1 MKARADIIDTLPVLD
16 VEAVRRDF
24 PILSQTVHGKPLVFL
39 DSAASAQKPR
49 QVIDAVCR
57 VYETEYANVHRGIHW
72 MSERATDRM
81 EGARETV
88 RKFLNAG
95 SASEIVF
102 TRNTTEAIN
111 LVSASWGRNFLKAGD
126 EIVITEMEHHSNI
139 IPWQFLRD
147 EKGVVIRIAP
157 VTDDGEFRL
166 DDFAKLLNERT
177 KLVAITHISNVL
189 GTVVPIKEVVRM
201 AHDAGAKV
209 LVDGAQA
216 VMHAAVDVRD
226 LDCDFYAFSGHKLY
240 GPSGIGVLYG
250 KEALLD
256 AMPPFMGGGMMISSV
271 SFEKSEW
278 APLPH
283 KFEAGTPA
291 IAEAIGLGA
300 AVDYVTGLGL
310 DAIAAHEQD
319 VLGYA
324 TQRLASIDGL
334 KVVGTAPGKA
344 SVLSFTMDC
353 AHPHDIGTLVDRA
366 GIAIR
371 VGHHCAQPLMDRL
384 GVAATG
390 RASFGVYNTRAE
402 ADALADALQAVRDF
416 FG

>member
-1 MKARADIIDTLPVLD
+1 MNATAEAMVKPVFD

-24 PILSQTVHGKPLVFL
+24 PILTRKVHGKPLVFL
-39 DSAASAQKPR
+39 DGAASAQKPR
-49 QVIDAVCR
+49 QVIDAIKY
-57 VYETEYANVHRGIHW
+57 VYENEYANVHRGIHW

-81 EGARETV
+81 EASRETV
-88 RKFLNAG
+88 RQFLNAG
-95 SASEIVF
+95 STSEIVF

-126 EIVITEMEHHSNI
+126 EIIITEMEHHSNI

-147 EKGVVIRIAP
+147 EKGVVIRVAP

-166 DDFAKLLNERT
+166 DEFASLLNERT
-177 KLVAITHISNVL
+177 KLVAVTHISNVL
-189 GTVVPIKEVVRM
+189 GTVVPLKEVVRM

-216 VMHAAVDVRD
+216 VMHTTVDVRD

-240 GPSGIGVLYG
+240 GPSGAGVLYG

-256 AMPPFMGGGMMISSV
+256 EMPPYMGGGMMISSV
-271 SFEKSEW
+271 SFETSEW
-278 APLPH
+278 AGLPH

-300 AVDYVTGLGL
+300 AIDYVTELGL
-310 DAIAAHEQD
+310 DAVAAHEQD
-319 VLGYA
+319 VLHYA
-324 TQRLASIDGL
+324 TQRLASIEGL
-334 KVVGTAPGKA
+334 KFIGTAPGKA

-384 GVAATG
+384 GVVATG

-402 ADALADALQAVRDF
+402 ADALASALQGVREF

>member
-1 MKARADIIDTLPVLD
+1 MSAHAEAIERTAFD
-16 VEAVRRDF
+16 VESVRRDF
-24 PILSQTVHGKPLVFL
+24 PILSREVHGKPLVFL

-49 QVIDAVCR
+49 QVIEAIQY
-57 VYETEYANVHRGIHW
+57 VYENEYANVHRGIHW

-81 EGARETV
+81 EAARETV
-88 RKFLNAG
+88 RRFLNAG
-95 SASEIVF
+95 SAAEIVF
-102 TRNTTEAIN
+102 TRNATEAIN
-111 LVSASWGRNFLKAGD
+111 LVAASWGRNFLKEGD

-139 IPWQFLRD
+139 LPWQFLRD
-147 EKGVVIRIAP
+147 EKGVVIRVVP

-166 DDFAKLLNERT
+166 DDFAALLNERT
-177 KLVAITHISNVL
+177 KLVAIAHISNVL
-189 GTVVPIKEVVRM
+189 GTVVPLKDVVRM
-201 AHDAGAKV
+201 AHEAGAKV

-216 VMHAAVDVRD
+216 VMHTAVDVRD

-250 KEALLD
+250 KAALLD
-256 AMPPFMGGGMMISSV
+256 AMPPYMGGGMMISSV
-271 SFEKSEW
+271 SFENSEW
-278 APLPH
+278 AALPH

-291 IAEAIGLGA
+291 IAEAAGLGA
-300 AVDYVTGLGL
+300 AIDYVTELGL

-324 TQRLASIDGL
+324 TQRLSSIDGL
-334 KVVGTAPGKA
+334 RIVGTAAGKA

-366 GIAIR
+366 GVAIR
-371 VGHHCAQPLMDRL
+371 VGHHCAQPLMDRM
-384 GVAATG
+384 GVPATG
-390 RASFGVYNTRAE
+390 RASFAVYNTRAE
-402 ADALADALQAVRDF
+402 VDVLTAALEGVKEF

>member
-1 MKARADIIDTLPVLD
+1 MSAHAEMIERTAFD

-24 PILSQTVHGKPLVFL
+24 PILSREVHGKPLVFL

-49 QVIDAVCR
+49 QVIEAIQY
-57 VYETEYANVHRGIHW
+57 VYENEYANVHRGIHW

-81 EGARETV
+81 EAARETV
-88 RKFLNAG
+88 RRFLNAG

-102 TRNTTEAIN
+102 TRNATEAIN
-111 LVSASWGRNFLKAGD
+111 LVAASWGRNFLKEGD

-139 IPWQFLRD
+139 LPWQFLRD
-147 EKGVVIRIAP
+147 EKGVVIRVVP
-157 VTDDGEFRL
+157 VTDEGEFRL
-166 DDFAKLLNERT
+166 DEFAALLNERT
-177 KLVAITHISNVL
+177 KLVAIAHISNVL
-189 GTVVPIKEVVRM
+189 GTVVPLKDVVRM
-201 AHDAGAKV
+201 AHEAGAKV

-216 VMHAAVDVRD
+216 VMHTAVDVRD

-240 GPSGIGVLYG
+240 GPSGIGALYG
-250 KEALLD
+250 KAALLD
-256 AMPPFMGGGMMISSV
+256 AMPPYMGGGMMISSV
-271 SFEKSEW
+271 SFENSEW
-278 APLPH
+278 AALPH

-291 IAEAIGLGA
+291 IAEAAGLGA
-300 AVDYVTGLGL
+300 AIDYVTGLGL

-324 TQRLASIDGL
+324 TQRLSSIDGL
-334 KVVGTAPGKA
+334 KIIGTAAGKA

-366 GIAIR
+366 GVAIR
-371 VGHHCAQPLMDRL
+371 VGHHCAQPLMDRM
-384 GVAATG
+384 GVPATG
-390 RASFGVYNTRAE
+390 RASFGIYNTRAE
-402 ADALADALQAVRDF
+402 VDVLTAALEGVKEF

>member
-1 MKARADIIDTLPVLD
+1 MSASADIVDTRTVLD

-24 PILSQTVHGKPLVFL
+24 PILSQSVHGKPLVFL

-49 QVIDAVCR
+49 QVIDAVSR

-72 MSERATDRM
+72 MSERTTDRM
-81 EGARETV
+81 EGAREIV
-88 RKFLNAG
+88 REFLNAG
-95 SASEIVF
+95 SAAEIVF
-102 TRNTTEAIN
+102 TRNATEAIN
-111 LVSASWGRNFLKAGD
+111 LVSASWGRNTLKAGD

-147 EKGVVIRIAP
+147 EKGVVIRVAP

-166 DDFAKLLNERT
+166 DEFAALLNERT
-177 KLVAITHISNVL
+177 KLVAITQISNVL
-189 GTVVPIKEVVRM
+189 GTVVPVKEVVRM

-226 LDCDFYAFSGHKLY
+226 IDCDFYAFSGHKLY

-256 AMPPFMGGGMMISSV
+256 AMPPYMGGGMMISSV

-300 AVDYVTGLGL
+300 AIDYVNGLGL
-310 DAIAAHEQD
+310 DAIAAHEHD
-319 VLGYA
+319 VLSYA

-334 KVVGTAPGKA
+334 KIVGTAPGKA

-371 VGHHCAQPLMDRL
+371 VGHHCAQPLMDRM
-384 GVAATG
+384 GVPATG

-402 ADALADALQAVRDF
+402 ADVLATALQGVREF

>member
-1 MKARADIIDTLPVLD
+1 MNATAEAIVSPAFD

-24 PILSQTVHGKPLVFL
+24 PILSQSVHGKPLVFL

-49 QVIDAVCR
+49 QVIDAVSR

-81 EGARETV
+81 EAARETV
-88 RKFLNAG
+88 RQFLNAG
-95 SASEIVF
+95 STSEIVF

-111 LVSASWGRNFLKAGD
+111 LVSASWGRNTLKAGD

-147 EKGVVIRIAP
+147 EKGVVIRVAP

-166 DDFAKLLNERT
+166 DDFAALLNERT

-189 GTVVPIKEVVRM
+189 GTVVPLKEVVRL

-240 GPSGIGVLYG
+240 GPSGAGILYG

-256 AMPPFMGGGMMISSV
+256 AMPPYMGGGMMISSV

-278 APLPH
+278 AALPH

-319 VLGYA
+319 LLGYA

-334 KVVGTAPGKA
+334 KIIGTAPGKA

-384 GVAATG
+384 GVTATG

-402 ADALADALQAVRDF
+402 ADALAEALQAVRDF